1 MVRDKP
7 YTIPIVNIAMKQQ
20 LAHALRC
27 HQAGNLPEAE
37 AGYRQILQQ
46 SPNHAEALH
55 YLGLIAAQV
64 GSLGDAL
71 ALMQKALKTNPRNP
85 YLLNDLGEA
94 CSQLGRLEESI
105 KHFRQAVKY
114 QPDFVEA
121 VVNLGTAFEAQGKL
135 GDAIECYDRALKM
148 QPRNAVALLNKGRVL
163 QLRSAH
169 DQAALC
175 YEAALK
181 SDPELWQARVNL
193 GSALRALGRAEEAV
207 SCLQGVLATHPE
219 SAEAYGNLGTALED
233 LKHYEEAVA
242 AFQQALRLR
251 PDYGDAHFNLA
262 NTYRAKGDF
271 SSAVC
276 HFREAVRLS
285 PGDAEALNN
294 LSSVLFD
301 QGKIDE
307 AIDVCRRALALKPDM
322 VNAYANLANYLL
334 LSGLPTDAL
343 EAYEQ
348 ALRLQPGASKPARYR
363 MAAAL
368 YLPGRTSEWLFAI
381 HKQFGDIF
389 QGAHAPNCLALTNH
403 PRHDRIRI
411 GYVSSDFRNH
421 PVARNI
427 STLIEAHDR
436 SKFEIYLYSHLEKP
450 DELTQWFQGACHGW
464 RSIIDLTDEQ
474 AAALIRQDEIDIL
487 VFLAGHF
494 DENRPQI
501 AAYRAAP
508 VQVSWHDPAT
518 SGLDEMDY
526 LITDYQL
533 SPRSASEKF
542 TERLFHIPTFYLH
555 VPLTGAPKIA
565 PLPAKQ
571 NGVITFGSFNNPP
584 KINERVVALWS
595 QVLQAVPNSRLM
607 LKYRAVFGLPRVAA
621 HYVKLFQANG
631 ISQDRLI
638 LVGES
643 ESNTQLLSRYAEID
657 IALDSFPFT
666 GSTTTFEA
674 LWMGVPVVTLLGDH
688 MVARWSGAMLKK
700 LELDELIAHDEAEY
714 IEIAKGLAQN
724 LDRLASLR
732 AGLRERVAQSP
743 LCDEK
748 RRAYQIERAF
758 RWMWAKWCTDRG
770 AT

>member
-1 MVRDKP
+1 MSG
-7 YTIPIVNIAMKQQ
+7 TLKQL

-55 YLGLIAAQV
+55 YLGLIAAQA
-64 GSLGDAL
+64 GSFEDAL
-71 ALMQKALKTNPRNP
+71 GLMEKALKTSPRNP
-85 YLLNDLGEA
+85 YLLNDLGET
-94 CSQLGRLEESI
+94 CSQLGRVEESL

-114 QPDFVEA
+114 KPDFVEA
-121 VVNLGTAFEAQGKL
+121 VVNLGGAFEAQGKL
-135 GDAIECYDRALKM
+135 ADAIAYYDRALKM
-148 QPRNAVALLNKGRVL
+148 DSGNAVALLNKGRVL

-181 SDPELWQARVNL
+181 SDPGLWQARVNL
-193 GSALRALGRAEEAV
+193 GSALRALGRSEDAV
-207 SCLQGVLATHPE
+207 SCLQAVLAIHPE

-233 LKHYEEAVA
+233 LKRYDEAIDT
-242 AFQQALRLR
+242 FQQALRLR

-262 NTYRAKGDF
+262 NTYRAKGDLD
-271 SSAVC
+271 SAIF

-285 PGDAEALNN
+285 PGDAEVLNN

-301 QGKIDE
+301 QGEIDE
-307 AIDVCRRALALKPDM
+307 AIDVCRHALALKPDM
-322 VNAYANLANYLL
+322 ADAHSNLANYLL
-334 LSGLPTDAL
+334 LSGLAADAL
-343 EAYEQ
+343 DSYEQ
-348 ALRLQPGASKPARYR
+348 ALRLQPGLLKPARYR
-363 MAAAL
+363 LGVAL
-368 YLPGRTSEWLFAI
+368 YLPERSPEWLFAA
-381 HKQFGDIF
+381 HRKFGDRY
-389 QGAHAPNCLALTNH
+389 QGVHAPAGMAPAKH

-427 STLIEAHDR
+427 SPLIEAHDR

-450 DELTQWFQGACHGW
+450 DELTQWFKGACHGW
-464 RSIIDLTDEQ
+464 RSILGMTDEQ
-474 AAALIRQDEIDIL
+474 ASALIRQDEIDVL
-487 VFLAGHF
+487 VLLAGRF

-533 SPRSASEKF
+533 NPRSTSEQF
-542 TERLFHIPTFYLH
+542 TERLFHIPTYYLH
-555 VPLTGAPKIA
+555 VPLTGAPVVA

-571 NGVITFGSFNNPP
+571 KGVMTFGSFNNPA

-595 QVLQAVPNSRLM
+595 EVMRAVPNSHLM
-607 LKYRAVFGLPRVAA
+607 LKYRAVFGLPRVRE
-621 HYVKLFQANG
+621 HYLKLFQAGG
-631 ISQDRLI
+631 ISEDRLI
-638 LVGES
+638 FVGES
-643 ESNTQLLSRYAEID
+643 ESNTQLLNRYAEID

-674 LWMGVPVVTLLGDH
+674 LWMGVPVITLLGDH

-700 LELDELIAHDEAEY
+700 LRLDELIANNEAEY
-714 IEIAKGLAQN
+714 VAIAQGLAQN
-724 LDRLASLR
+724 LDHLAALR
-732 AGLRERVAQSP
+732 AGLRERVAKSP

-748 RRAYQIERAF
+748 RRAYQLERAF
-758 RWMWAKWCTDRG
+758 RWMWAKWC
-770 AT
+770 AEHAAE